1 MSPPS
6 ICSYKTRRMKTT
18 NRAVATM
25 GRPMMLRSGLFACL
39 FLSGIF
45 SPQLAVAIDDYP
57 KRQIKIIVPFP
68 AGAGPDQVA
77 RMLGQ
82 HLQGAFG
89 QTVVIEN
96 RTGALGS
103 IGALEVAR
111 STPDGYT
118 LLMGTN
124 TTQAANVAMLKNLP
138 YDPGKDFAPI
148 IRTITTAMVLVVKP
162 DFPAKNL
169 AQFMEYARARPNLTA
184 GYGSGA
190 SQISIG
196 QLQTRGGMSVVAAS
210 YRGVP
215 QAVTDVIAGVIDLA
229 FADFSIAIPQMQG
242 GTLRGIGVTSP
253 KRNSLT
259 PDLPALAEAMPGFEA
274 TIWYGLLAP
283 AGTSE
288 TIVNKLYDESE
299 KFLNTPGTREK
310 LATVGVIV
318 SPMRPAEFGAFISS
332 EITRWTADA
341 KAAGIEAK

>member
-1 MSPPS
+1 
-6 ICSYKTRRMKTT
+6 MK
-18 NRAVATM
+18 
-25 GRPMMLRSGLFACL
+25 LRSILLVGFVLL
-39 FLSGIF
+39 GFLAHQAAS
-45 SPQLAVAIDDYP
+45 ADEYP
-57 KRQIKIIVPFP
+57 ARQIKIIVPFP

-82 HLQGAFG
+82 YLQEAFG

-96 RTGALGS
+96 RAGALGS
-103 IGALEVAR
+103 IGAQEVAR
-111 STPDGYT
+111 SAPDGYT

-138 YDPGKDFAPI
+138 YDPANDFAPI
-148 IRTITTAMVLVVKP
+148 VRTTTTAMVLVVKP

-169 AQFMEYARARPNLTA
+169 AQFMEYARSHPNMTA

-196 QLQTRGGMSVVAAS
+196 QLQSRGGLSIIAAS

-215 QAVTDVIAGVIDLA
+215 QAATDVMGGAINLA
-229 FADFSIAIPQMQG
+229 FADFSIAIPQMKG

-253 KRNSLT
+253 VRNELT

-283 AGTSE
+283 AGTPAP
-288 TIVNKLYDESE
+288 IIDKLYAQSA
-299 KFLNTPGTREK
+299 KFLAMPSTREK
-310 LATVGVIV
+310 LASVGVIV
-318 SPMRPAEFGAFISS
+318 SPMRPDEFGAFIRS
-332 EITRWTADA
+332 EITRWTAEA

>member
-1 MSPPS
+1 MCRL
-6 ICSYKTRRMKTT
+6 I
-18 NRAVATM
+18 
-25 GRPMMLRSGLFACL
+25 MLRSGLFACL
-39 FLSGIF
+39 FLLGIF
-45 SPQLAVAIDDYP
+45 SPQLAAAIDDYP

-82 HLQGAFG
+82 HLQNAFG

-96 RTGALGS
+96 RAGALGS
-103 IGALEVAR
+103 IGAQEVAR

-138 YDPGKDFAPI
+138 YDPAKDFAPI

-162 DFPAKNL
+162 DFPAKTL
-169 AQFMEYARARPNLTA
+169 AQFMEYARVHPNLTA

-196 QLQTRGGMSVVAAS
+196 QLQTRGGMSVVAVS

-215 QAVTDVIAGVIDLA
+215 QAVTDVIAGVTDLA

-242 GTLRGIGVTSP
+242 GMLRGIGVTSP
-253 KRNSLT
+253 RRNDLT
-259 PDLPALAEAMPGFEA
+259 PDLPPLAEAMPGFEA

-288 TIVNKLYDESE
+288 PIVNKLYDESE
-299 KFLNTPGTREK
+299 RFLAMPGTREK
-310 LATVGVIV
+310 LAAVGVTV
-318 SPMRPAEFGAFISS
+318 SPMRPAEFGAFIRD
-332 EITRWTADA
+332 EIMRWTADA